1 MRVRF
6 QQQCEHSEC
15 GLACATM
22 MIDYFVDK
30 TKLSGLRERYGV
42 PNGGYN
48 LLQIQEVLKENGVI
62 SRAIKIGM
70 DSIKAVPKPFIAF
83 WDRKHFVIVEKVTS
97 NSISLVDPASGKK
110 KLSSEEFEEHFSKI
124 ILYSTNERHRHFEVP
139 RLHPVLAE
147 NAKKNRKLL
156 VSTLLFSMIM
166 QCMSLLIPYSIQY
179 IVDGF
184 EGQSFL
190 SIRVLMALLIGLS
203 ANFFVFNLIR
213 TRVITRLQT
222 AFDKGFLGDTIKQ
235 LLDLPYS
242 YFVNRSKGE
251 LIYRINSNTYIR
263 QVIIDRM
270 IELVIDIVFFFLYLI
285 AMLCYSPKLA
295 LFTLVI
301 AALLCGIS
309 YLNTKA
315 NRKISQNE
323 MVVTTKSQDMINEI
337 VNNIFTI
344 KSTNSQN
351 NLYNKWLDNFE
362 KQIGLEKKRARYSS
376 LLYNATQTIQSF
388 YPLCIFLGGYLLV
401 IQQKMTIGGIV
412 AFSSIGASFLCP
424 IIAIM
429 SSYGQIVTVKIYL
442 ERLLDIMD
450 TPNETETEGD
460 EMPAEPCREIGMEDV
475 SYRYSQFSEN
485 AISNISL
492 QIKPFEK
499 VAIVGGSGSG
509 KSTLMKVMASLYP
522 VTTGR
527 VLYEKKDVNDLNIHR
542 LREKVGIVLQE
553 NMLFSGSIRE
563 NITMGRDFSDDE
575 INRVIGATNLKE
587 LVNSFPLGLETR
599 ISESGQNLSGGQ
611 RQKIAI
617 ARTIISNPQIV
628 FLDEPTS
635 ALDNASER
643 IVMDHLFH
651 MQATLVVVAHR
662 LSTIREFDRIIVMD
676 KGRIVEEGNH
686 EQLMSQDG
694 YYANLYRMQPQYN

>member
-15 GLACATM
+15 GLACASM
-22 MIDYFVDK
+22 MIDYFVDN

-48 LLQIQEVLKENGVI
+48 LLQLQEVLKENGVI
-62 SRAIKIGM
+62 SKAIRIGIE
-70 DSIKAVPKPFIAF
+70 SLKAVPKPFIAF
-83 WDRKHFVIVEKVTS
+83 WDRKHFVIVEKVSGNTV
-97 NSISLVDPASGKK
+97 SLVDPASGKK
-110 KLSSEEFEEHFSKI
+110 KLSKDEFEEHFSKI
-124 ILYSTNERHRHFEVP
+124 ILYSTNECTRRFQMP
-139 RLHPVLAE
+139 KLHPVLAA
-147 NAKKNRKLL
+147 NARKNQRLL
-156 VSTLLFSMIM
+156 LSTLVFSMIM

-179 IVDGF
+179 VVDGF
-184 EGQSFL
+184 EIEKLL
-190 SIRVLMALLIGLS
+190 SIKTLLILFFVLS
-203 ANFFVFNLIR
+203 ANYFTFNLIR

-270 IELVIDIVFFFLYLI
+270 IELIIDIIYFFLYLI
-285 AMLCYSPKLA
+285 AMFCYSPKLA
-295 LFTLVI
+295 MYTLVI
-301 AALLCGIS
+301 AGALCVIS
-309 YLNTKA
+309 YMNTKA
-315 NRKISQNE
+315 NRMISQNE
-323 MVVTTKSQDMINEI
+323 MVVTTKSQDMINEM
-337 VNNIFTI
+337 VNNIFTV
-344 KSTNSQN
+344 KSTNSQQ
-351 NLYNKWLDNFE
+351 NLFTKWQDNFE
-362 KQIGLEKKRARYSS
+362 KQIGLEKKRAKYTS

-388 YPLCIFLGGYLLV
+388 YPLSIFLGGYLLV
-401 IQQKMTIGGIV
+401 MKQKMTIGGIV

-450 TPNETETEGD
+450 TPNETEIEGD
-460 EMPAEPCREIGMEDV
+460 KLPAEPCREIGMENV
-475 SYRYSQFSEN
+475 SYRYSQFSDP
-485 AISNISL
+485 AISDVSIH
-492 QIKPFEK
+492 IKPFEK
-499 VAIVGGSGSG
+499 VAIVGSSGSG

-522 VTTGR
+522 ATTGR
-527 VLYEKKDVNDLNIHR
+527 VLYEKTDVRDLNIHR

-563 NITMGRDFSDDE
+563 NITMGRDYTDEE
-575 INRVIGATNLKE
+575 INRVINATNLNS
-587 LVNSFPLGLETR
+587 LVSSFPLGLETR

-628 FLDEPTS
+628 FMDEPTS
-635 ALDNASER
+635 ALDNSSEK
-643 IVMDHLFH
+643 IVMDYLFN
-651 MQATLVVVAHR
+651 MEATLVVVAHR
-662 LSTIREFDRIIVMD
+662 LSTIQDFDRIIVMD
-676 KGRIVEEGNH
+676 KGVIVEEGNH
-686 EQLMSQDG
+686 EELMRKDG
-694 YYANLYRMQPQYN
+694 YYASLYRRQPQYN

>member
-83 WDRKHFVIVEKVTS
+83 WDHKHFVIVEKVTS

-124 ILYSTNERHRHFEVP
+124 ILYSTNERQRHFQMP
-139 RLHPVLAE
+139 RLHPILAE

-184 EGQSFL
+184 EGKNFL
-190 SIRVLMALLIGLS
+190 NIRVLMALLIGLS

-213 TRVITRLQT
+213 TKVITRLQT
-222 AFDKGFLGDTIKQ
+222 AFDKGFLGNTIKQ

-263 QVIIDRM
+263 QVIIDKM

-285 AMLCYSPKLA
+285 VMLCYSPKLA
-295 LFTLVI
+295 LFTLFI
-301 AALLCGIS
+301 AILLCGIS

-351 NLYNKWLDNFE
+351 NLYNKWQDNFE
-362 KQIGLEKKRARYSS
+362 KQIELEKKRATYSS

-460 EMPAEPCREIGMEDV
+460 EMPAEPCREICMEDV

-485 AISNISL
+485 AISNVSL

-575 INRVIGATNLKE
+575 INHVIGATNLKE
-587 LVNSFPLGLETR
+587 LVDSFPLGLETR

-635 ALDNASER
+635 ALDNASEK

-651 MQATLVVVAHR
+651 IQATLVVVAHR
-662 LSTIREFDRIIVMD
+662 LSTIRDFDRIIVMD

-694 YYANLYRMQPQYN
+694 CYANLYRMQPQYN